1 MDPKDE
7 YHTDIIRAKLTRDVA
22 GTFKEVREELVMAM
36 DDLIPTREDSKCKIL
51 GERLQLTGSAEW
63 VKVPIPETLQ
73 RVICRA
79 TNRIFVGIPL
89 CLWSHSG
96 SSISSAAC
104 ADFVLGRDHD
114 YQTLNIAYAVN
125 VQINGMIISLF
136 PKPLKLYVLIF
147 IHVPL

>member
-1 MDPKDE
+1 MIIQAIQPKYTLDILNPRDK
-7 YHTDIIRAKLTRDVA
+7 YPTDVIRSKLTRDVA

-36 DDLIPTREDSKCKIL
+36 DDLIQTREDSKCKIL

-89 CLWSHSG
+89 CL
-96 SSISSAAC
+96 
-104 ADFVLGRDHD
+104 
-114 YQTLNIAYAVN
+114 
-125 VQINGMIISLF
+125 
-136 PKPLKLYVLIF
+136 
-147 IHVPL
+147 